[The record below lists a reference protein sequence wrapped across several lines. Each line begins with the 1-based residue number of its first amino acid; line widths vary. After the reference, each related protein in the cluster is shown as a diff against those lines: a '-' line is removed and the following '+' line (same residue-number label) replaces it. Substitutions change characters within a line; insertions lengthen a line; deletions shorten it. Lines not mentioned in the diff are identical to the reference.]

1 MSSLNTAI
9 IGGGVAGLGLARGL
23 AHRGMPVTLFER
35 SEAYGER
42 GFGFILLAN
51 GWLALRGLGIEFD
64 PRELGQSLERAVI
77 RAVDGTIL
85 KDETLDGAVAVSR
98 FDLLSAIMHGL
109 PNGAIELGRDFT
121 GFEWDGNRAL
131 AARFDDG
138 STFEASAFVGSDG
151 VRSRCREC
159 VAPSHAWQAGRVK
172 EIVSSVQAPALAAEL
187 GTTFRK
193 VMHPG
198 GGLAVG
204 LVPAGRG
211 RVIWFVQFDAQRF
224 QPPAL
229 GQAMDFFAEHLAGFP
244 ADVRAAIAATDPATP
259 HVWHTV
265 DMDPP
270 PSMVRGN
277 VALIGDAAHPLL
289 PFTSQGANSALEDAV
304 LLADLIARCRSQ
316 GDVALAMRSFNA
328 VRHPLMVQYVEGGRA
343 IARQFVEPIDGA
355 VPLPLLT

>member
-1 MSSLNTAI
+1 MNGLNTAI

-23 AHRGMPVTLFER
+23 AHRGMGVTLFER

-51 GWLALRGLGIEFD
+51 GWLALRGLGLEFD
-64 PRELGQSLERAVI
+64 PRDLGQSLDRAHI
-77 RAVDGTIL
+77 RAIDGTVL
-85 KDETLDGAVAVSR
+85 KDESLDGAVAVSR
-98 FDLLSAIMHGL
+98 FDLLAAIMHDL
-109 PNGAIELGRDFT
+109 PAGVVELGRDFA
-121 GFEWDGNRAL
+121 GFEWEGNTARA
-131 AARFDDG
+131 ATFDDG
-138 STFEASAFVGSDG
+138 SRHEANAFVGSDG

-159 VAPSHAWQAGRVK
+159 VAPSHAWKAGRVK
-172 EIVSSVQAPALAAEL
+172 EIVSCITAPELAHEL
-187 GTTFRK
+187 GSTFRK

-204 LVPAGRG
+204 LVPSGRQ

-224 QPPAL
+224 PPPAL
-229 GQAMDFFAEHLAGFP
+229 GQAADFFREHLRDFP
-244 ADVRAAIAATDPATP
+244 ADVLQAISATDASVP

-277 VALIGDAAHPLL
+277 VALIGDAAHPVL

-304 LLADLIARCRSQ
+304 LLADLLTRCRSTAEI
-316 GDVALAMRSFNA
+316 ALAMRTFNA

-343 IARQFVEPIDGA
+343 IAGRFVDPIDGA